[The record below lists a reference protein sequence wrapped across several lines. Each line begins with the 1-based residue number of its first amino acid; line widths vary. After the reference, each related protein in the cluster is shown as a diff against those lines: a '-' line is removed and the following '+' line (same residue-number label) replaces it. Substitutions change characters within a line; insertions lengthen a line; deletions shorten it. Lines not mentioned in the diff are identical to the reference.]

1 MSEDRVEQPV
11 ALPLAAAADLATRA
25 AKHGVAVPD
34 YLGMHVLASAYGF
47 MHPAAIQLEK
57 WAVLGQTGTDEGEGA
72 RD

>member
-34 YLGMHVLASAYGF
+34 YLGMHVLRSAYGPF
-47 MHPAAIQLEK
+47 HPASIQLEK
-57 WAVLGQTGTDEGEGA
+57 WAVVGQAGTEEGN